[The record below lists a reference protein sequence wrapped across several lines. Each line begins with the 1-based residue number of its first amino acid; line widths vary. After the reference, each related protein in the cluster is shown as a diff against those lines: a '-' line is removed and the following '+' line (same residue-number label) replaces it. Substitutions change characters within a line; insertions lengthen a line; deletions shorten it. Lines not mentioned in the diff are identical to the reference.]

1 MTFTILSND
10 QVNSILEGLNVD
22 ELEEFRHVLASSLHE
37 FSTGIPALE
46 EAFQEPERTSTLH
59 PDTMAE
65 TLYMPSCAPCGMG
78 CKVVSSTSPEARQ
91 YSDETEQRSPV
102 GVVNL
107 FTSDGTPLGIINA
120 TTLTAFRTALAST
133 CLLAR
138 RNHVKTLTVFGSGLQ
153 AYWHIRLALMMR
165 GKTIKRVHVINH
177 RWSDNA
183 TGLLE
188 RFANIDPDIKQRE
201 GWSDTKF
208 GLLIPAFHEYK
219 RLVKEQIREADVIYC
234 CTTSQKDLFDG
245 SILTSHEGRR
255 KGRLIIAVGSLTPD
269 HRELPEDLI
278 HLAAKRDDKP
288 HRHFH
293 KHAIE
298 GGVIVVDSI
307 RGVLKDAG
315 EIIAAN
321 VGPHQMVEL
330 GELVMLHRLAIE
342 ESDGFASSQTSLT
355 SDMDKMDVHGRSS
368 MSTVFG
374 SGSNTSETLASPM
387 DSVDSEGRRSG
398 SFFHSRKSS
407 SSSLDKEKRK
417 SEDSLCQWLRD
428 GTVVYKSVGLGLMD
442 LVVGT
447 HLIGFANKK
456 NVGTRIDGF

>member
-1 MTFTILSND
+1 MTYTVLSND
-10 QVNSILEGLNVD
+10 QVNSILEGLNIE

-59 PDTMAE
+59 PETMAE
-65 TLYMPSCAPCGMG
+65 TLYVPSCAPCGMG
-78 CKVVSSTSPEARQ
+78 CKVISSISPEAPQ
-91 YSDETEQRSPV
+91 YSDNTEQLSPV

-107 FTSDGTPLGIINA
+107 FRPDGTPLGIINA
-120 TTLTAFRTALAST
+120 TALTAFRTALAST

-165 GKTIKRVHVINH
+165 GSTIKKIHVINH
-177 RWSDNA
+177 RWSETA
-183 TGLLE
+183 TGLLK
-188 RFANIDPDIKQRE
+188 RFANIDPEIKQRE
-201 GWSDTKF
+201 GWYDTKF

-219 RLVKEQIREADVIYC
+219 RLIKEQIREADVIYC
-234 CTTSQKDLFDG
+234 CTPSQDDLFDG
-245 SILTSHEGRR
+245 SILTSHEGRK
-255 KGRLIIAVGSLTPD
+255 KGRLIIAVGSLTPR
-269 HRELPEDLI
+269 HRELPEDLL

-293 KHAIE
+293 KHAVE
-298 GGVIVVDSI
+298 GGVIVVDNI

-321 VGPHQMVEL
+321 IGPHQMVEL

-342 ESDGFASSQTSLT
+342 ESDDFGSSEVSLA
-355 SDMDKMDVHGRSS
+355 SDMDKMDIQGRSS
-368 MSTVFG
+368 MSSVYG
-374 SGSNTSETLASPM
+374 SETPTSPTG
-387 DSVDSEGRRSG
+387 SVDSGRRRSG
-398 SFFHSRKSS
+398 SIFHSRKSS
-407 SSSLDKEKRK
+407 SSSMDKEKKK
-417 SEDSLCQWLRD
+417 SEDHLCRWLRD

-447 HLIGFANKK
+447 HLIEVAQEK
-456 NVGTRIDGF
+456 NVGTRIEGF